1 LSTVKRVRRARRAKR
16 EEEEV
21 EVDKPNI
28 KEIIIVI

>member
-1 LSTVKRVRRARRAKR
+1 LCTVKRVRRARRAKR